1 MKYLPSEIE
10 INGVTYYSGL
20 ELASKQLDWY
30 NLGLAAGKS
39 ESYDKGWNE
48 GYKEGKER
56 RSPYLVAPVSEYPNP
71 YNVGYEAGKKDEYMK
86 GYCDGY
92 EQCKHDGISKIN
104 LNIESVEQTELSKE
118 YDKGFTKGYEEG
130 FEEGK
135 SEGYE
140 IGKKANGIS
149 KKEIP
154 GEYIAHIEEARLE
167 GYKEGYSDAKEGGYA
182 EGYSD
187 DYCKECKEE
196 PGRDDDDGEP
206 IDDNQ
211 SEYDKG
217 YYAGWEDGKNH
228 IMQYI

>member
-10 INGVTYYSGL
+10 INGVTYYSGI

-30 NLGLAAGKS
+30 NLGVAAGKS
-39 ESYDKGWNE
+39 ESYAKGWNN
-48 GYKEGKER
+48 GYDTASIKYFDEYSVKLEER
-56 RSPYLVAPVSEYPNP
+56 YKS
-71 YNVGYEAGKKDEYMK
+71 GYEAGYD
-86 GYCDGY
+86 DGY

-104 LNIESVEQTELSKE
+104 LNTEPVEQTELSKE

-130 FEEGK
+130 FEEGLN
-135 SEGYE
+135 EGYE

-154 GEYIAHIEEARLE
+154 GEYLSHIEEARLE

-228 IMQYI
+228 IMQFI